1 MACRPYFVCIQC
13 IHFHC
18 VGRLMQILS
27 VRPRFPFCT
36 LNADQA
42 VTMMS
47 SFCMM
52 SLSIVFQKKR
62 LQHIPGTMSN
72 LWTHGTF
79 DCCENI
85 GNCKGTI
92 HQSIYLSIFIYQ
104 SSHLPIYQSTYM
116 SISIYLSIYT
126 YLQVCLVTT
135 AGTAINL

>member
-1 MACRPYFVCIQC
+1 MNNCGLSSIFCLQTIYTFPLC
-13 IHFHC
+13 
-18 VGRLMQILS
+18 MQIRS
-27 VRPRFPFCT
+27 VRPRCPFCT

-85 GNCKGTI
+85 GNCKGNNL
-92 HQSIYLSIFIYQ
+92 SIYLFINFY
-104 SSHLPIYQSTYM
+104 LPIIPSTNLSIYLYVYLH
-116 SISIYLSIYT
+116 ISIYL
-126 YLQVCLVTT
+126 YLSSGLFGNYCWH
-135 AGTAINL
+135 G

>member
-85 GNCKGTI
+85 GNCKGNNL
-92 HQSIYLSIFIYQ
+92 SIYLFINFL
-104 SSHLPIYQSTYM
+104 STNLPIYQSIDLPICLSPY
-116 SISIYLSIYT
+116 IYLSISICRF
-126 YLQVCLVTT
+126 VW
-135 AGTAINL
+135 